1 MGRKTGRQTIME
13 RGSVASIADHLG
25 CSFPV
30 KCRFVYAAWL
40 ALLRLPYQRCWQK
53 LRKQTNISQESYSP
67 GQDSWEREREINA
80 LRRNPR
86 PRSPDVRKG

>member
-1 MGRKTGRQTIME
+1 MSVQGDPSAFGKGYVDISSDSCRLRQN
-13 RGSVASIADHLG
+13 LG

-53 LRKQTNISQESYSP
+53 LRKQTDILQESYSP
-67 GQDSWEREREINA
+67 GYDDHI
-80 LRRNPR
+80 
-86 PRSPDVRKG
+86 DVT